1 MKHLLLIAFGAATA
15 AVEEPRPAIALAR
28 RAYEQAQAGRYEEAA
43 AGLREAARLA
53 PTNPL
58 YRSALGGVFER
69 QGKLSEALAAFAEAL
84 RLDPA
89 NAAIRSRVESLSLDW
104 GATLAKERR
113 YRAGLVL
120 ARQTAARSPQ
130 LAAAHLMLG
139 LFLTR
144 NRQNLAA
151 VDAYRR
157 AFALDTH
164 SAEASVGLGIAQ
176 FSAGLTREAQATFE
190 AGIQAF
196 PRDAIHRQAYGV
208 LLVKMAESGD
218 APPSR
223 AAEMLASA
231 LQIDGKLAEAHYQL
245 GSLALAR
252 GDAAPAL
259 THFDTAAKNG
269 QDDARL
275 HYAASRALR
284 RLGRDAEA
292 ETRLEVFRSRKATEE
307 SAREPLP

>member
-1 MKHLLLIAFGAATA
+1 MKHFLLIAIWAFAAAT
-15 AVEEPRPAIALAR
+15 EEPQAITLAR
-28 RAYEQAQAGRYEEAA
+28 RAYEQARAGQYEEAA

-69 QGKLSEALAAFAEAL
+69 QGKLSEAVAAFAEAL

-89 NAAIRSRVESLSLDW
+89 NAGIRSHVESLSLDW
-104 GATLAKERR
+104 GATLARERR

-130 LAAAHLMLG
+130 LAPAHLMLG
-139 LFLTR
+139 LFLAR

-157 AFALDTH
+157 ALALDPH
-164 SAEASVGLGIAQ
+164 STEASVGLGIAQ

-190 AGIQAF
+190 AGIEAF

-218 APPSR
+218 APPAG

-231 LQIDGKLAEAHYQL
+231 LEIDETLAEAHYQL
-245 GSLALAR
+245 GSLALAH
-252 GDAAPAL
+252 GDASAAV
-259 THFDTAAKNG
+259 THFETAMKNG
-269 QDDARL
+269 LDDARL

-284 RLGRDAEA
+284 RLGRDADA
-292 ETRLEVFRSRKATEE
+292 ESRLEVFRSRKATEQAA
-307 SAREPLP
+307 SEPLP

>member
-1 MKHLLLIAFGAATA
+1 MKHSLLIAFWALTAAT
-15 AVEEPRPAIALAR
+15 EEPPAIKLAR
-28 RAYEQAQAGRYEEAA
+28 RAYEQTQAGQYEEAA

-69 QGKLSEALAAFAEAL
+69 QGKLGAAIVAFAEAL

-89 NAAIRSRVESLSLDW
+89 NAAIRSRIESLSLDW

-113 YRAGLVL
+113 YRAGLLL

-130 LAAAHLMLG
+130 SPSAQLMLG
-139 LFLTR
+139 LFLAR
-144 NRQNLAA
+144 NQQNLAA

-157 AFALDTH
+157 ALALDPQ

-176 FSAGLTREAQATFE
+176 AGAGLTREAQATFQ

-218 APPSR
+218 APPLR
-223 AAEMLASA
+223 AGEMLASA
-231 LQIDGKLAEAHYQL
+231 LQIDPTLAEAHYQL
-245 GSLALAR
+245 GNLALAQ

-269 QDDARL
+269 LDDARL

-284 RLGRDAEA
+284 RLGRSADADR
-292 ETRLEVFRSRKATEE
+292 RLEAFRSRKANEE
-307 SAREPLP
+307 AATEPLP